1 MVTAVCKLSS
11 RKIYPERGPDGGD
24 GGDGGDV
31 YMVADENLQHPLS
44 ITVLLNL
51 TALSVVKMAKAV
63 IVRENV
69 VKILLLMSLWGRVPI
84 DLLAAGEIIC

>member
-1 MVTAVCKLSS
+1 MAVMVVMSTW
-11 RKIYPERGPDGGD
+11 
-24 GGDGGDV
+24 
-31 YMVADENLQHPLS
+31 LQTKTSTPLS

-69 VKILLLMSLWGRVPI
+69 VKILLLMSLWGRVPVI
-84 DLLAAGEIIC
+84 FAAGEIIC